1 MGNSQ
6 HNEKENQLK
15 ENLRDSTKRK
25 VENLIVENNVLSS
38 RIISKDTDEGKKHI
52 IGIKHENDN
61 VKDEKSEEIKPME
74 KKTSKKNKKE
84 IRIDS
89 SNYFHKKKLKLV
101 ERWNRVAQE
110 SKLLSDYDSNS

>member
-1 MGNSQ
+1 
-6 HNEKENQLK
+6 
-15 ENLRDSTKRK
+15 
-25 VENLIVENNVLSS
+25 
-38 RIISKDTDEGKKHI
+38 
-52 IGIKHENDN
+52 
-61 VKDEKSEEIKPME
+61 ME